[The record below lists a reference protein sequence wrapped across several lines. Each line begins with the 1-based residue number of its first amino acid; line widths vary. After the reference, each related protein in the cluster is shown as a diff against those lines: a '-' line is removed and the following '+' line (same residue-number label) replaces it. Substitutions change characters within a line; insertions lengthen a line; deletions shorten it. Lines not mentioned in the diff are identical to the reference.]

1 MCLTFFFCLTPQPS
15 SSYSPGQRPWESW
28 PEAVRAL
35 ARGRGNPGPRPCAGY
50 LSWPYERCSSRFGA
64 GVTLPQPACRQPVAK
79 LGGRLAGANVEEHRG
94 RDEADDLAAKR
105 AAKNTLRAKL
115 VHE

>member
-1 MCLTFFFCLTPQPS
+1 MQ
-15 SSYSPGQRPWESW
+15 
-28 PEAVRAL
+28 
-35 ARGRGNPGPRPCAGY
+35 PCALGWRQN
-50 LSWPYERCSSRFGA
+50 LHKGLVTASREA